1 MASNTL
7 TNIIPTIYAAMD
19 VVSREITGAIQAV
32 SKDFSAEQAAKDE
45 TIRSPVVP
53 QGSLESISPG
63 QLPADSGGQTISY
76 VDMTLSKAYAYPI
89 WWTGEDEKGVRNTGQ
104 FDRVMQQ
111 RIEQGLRTFANTI
124 ESDVASVYSGF
135 SRAYGT
141 AGTTPFGSDFTA
153 LAELGKILTDNGA
166 PKGDRHCIIDTAAGT
181 NLRSL
186 TNLTNV
192 NQAGTDQ
199 VQRTGELISLS
210 GFMLRESAGIQ
221 TQDNSS
227 EDDSGT
233 TTVSGAHSKG
243 ATTITI
249 GAASAD
255 STFVPGNFITIGD
268 HKYMMVMD
276 SNVTVSS
283 GGTGDV
289 TIAEPG
295 LMADVA
301 DGTSVTQNTDNFVS
315 NMAFARNA
323 IQLATRPPARPS
335 NGDLASDVTMVTDP
349 VSGLTFQVAMYPG
362 YYGVKYEIALCWGW
376 KLVKPEHAAVLLG

>member
-19 VVSREITGAIQAV
+19 TVSREITGAIQAV
-32 SKDFSAEQAAKDE
+32 SKDFQAEGAAKGE

-53 QGSLESISPG
+53 QGSLESITPG
-63 QLPADSGGQTISY
+63 QTPADSGGQTIGY

-104 FDRVMQQ
+104 FDRIMQQ
-111 RIEQGLRTFANTI
+111 RIEQGFRTFANTI
-124 ESDVASVYSGF
+124 ETDVAGVASDF

-141 AGTTPFGSDFTA
+141 AGTTPFSSDFTA
-153 LAELGKILTDNGA
+153 LAELRKILTDNGA
-166 PKGDRHCIIDTAAGT
+166 PKGDRHCVIDTSAGT

-199 VQRTGELISLS
+199 VQRTGELIQLS

-227 EDDSGT
+227 ESDTGT
-233 TTVSGAHSKG
+233 TTVNGNHSEG
-243 ATTITI
+243 ATTVSI
-249 GAASAD
+249 ASASD
-255 STFVPGNFITIGD
+255 AVTLVPGNFITIGD

-276 SNVTVSS
+276 SNVTIST
-283 GGTGDV
+283 GTNEDV

-295 LMADVA
+295 LMEDVSG
-301 DGTSVTQNTDNFVS
+301 GTSVTQNTSDFVA

-349 VSGLTFQVAMYPG
+349 ISGLTFQIAMYPG

-376 KLVKPEHAAVLLG
+376 QLVKPEHTAVLLG

>member
-1 MASNTL
+1 MANNTL

-19 VVSREITGAIQAV
+19 TVSREITGTIQAV
-32 SKDFSAEQAAKDE
+32 SKDFQAEGAAKGE
-45 TIRSPVVP
+45 TISSPVVP
-53 QGSLESISPG
+53 QGSLEPISPG
-63 QLPADSGGQTISY
+63 QQPADSGGQTLNY

-104 FDRVMQQ
+104 FDRIMQQ

-124 ESDVASVYSGF
+124 ETDVAGVASDF

-141 AGTTPFGSDFTA
+141 AGTTPFSSDFTA

-166 PKGDRHCIIDTAAGT
+166 PKGDRHCVIDTSSGT

-199 VQRTGELISLS
+199 VQRTGELIQLS
-210 GFMLRESAGIQ
+210 GFQLRESAGIQ

-227 EDDSGT
+227 EADAGT
-233 TTVSGAHSKG
+233 ATLSGAHSAG

-249 GAASAD
+249 AAATSD
-255 STFVPGNFITIGD
+255 CTFVPGNYIAIGD
-268 HKYMMVMD
+268 HKYIVA
-276 SNVTVSS
+276 TGATITGGGS
-283 GGTGDV
+283 GDIVIT
-289 TIAEPG
+289 EPG
-295 LMADVA
+295 LMAA
-301 DGTSVTQNTDNFVS
+301 MSGGESVTQNTSDFMA

-335 NGDLASDVTMVTDP
+335 GGDLASDVTTVSDP
-349 VSGLTFQVAMYPG
+349 ISGLTFQIAMYPG
-362 YYGVKYEIALCWGW
+362 YYGVKYEISLCWGW
-376 KLVKPEHAAVLLG
+376 KLVKPEHAALLLG